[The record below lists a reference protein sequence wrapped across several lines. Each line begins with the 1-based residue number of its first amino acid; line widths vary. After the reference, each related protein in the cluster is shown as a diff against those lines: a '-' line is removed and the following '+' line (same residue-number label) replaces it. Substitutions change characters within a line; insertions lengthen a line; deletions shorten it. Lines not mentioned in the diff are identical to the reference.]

1 MLKDGSMNLC
11 LDDAKT
17 ERNCLFFMPKFGN
30 GVALNDASGESRAI
44 LYIDTNGSSSFA
56 FAG

>member
-1 MLKDGSMNLC
+1 MLEDGSMNLC
-11 LDDAKT
+11 FDDAKT

-30 GVALNDASGESRAI
+30 GVALNDANGEQGNSLHRYER
-44 LYIDTNGSSSFA
+44 LSSFA